1 MFRTITVAAKDVVKQ
16 IAATDQYKEGA
27 TFIFYDPRFVQDR
40 VQLEMCENTV
50 AGLKRQEDAIDRIL
64 GSGTAGGPTGRG
76 KTGTGTGAAGGG
88 GGKTG
93 GGGATS
99 PLTDITGAAVGLASL
114 FTPSYTTD
122 YATPP
127 GDPESLVLGTV
138 ANGLQSHIFHPS
150 VMPLFED
157 VSMSDQA
164 DEASVDPITELM
176 SINSK
181 VSGWVEEYD
190 VKGETVAF
198 SAALD
203 TLNTTAAKDSTVPQN
218 VKDEITAL
226 QTAIGPL
233 VGVRGT
239 PPSVL
244 PTKGQIDALDAYF
257 EKIKEDVAP
266 LDINEIYMVVYTLK
280 AQLDASYVIA
290 DLHSAIVPYM
300 SYLSATTVP
309 GTGEALETQIY
320 RAWLVEQQLEK
331 ANTYILNV
339 KVEGVAGGDWATST
353 PLGGKS
359 RSASAMA
366 DLSFMIFDK
375 TGELVDSGS
384 SLAYAKYAR
393 DDKTLA
399 GGTIAVREGDDDV
412 SPVGARALPK
422 TSFAPH

>member
-1 MFRTITVAAKDVVKQ
+1 
-16 IAATDQYKEGA
+16 
-27 TFIFYDPRFVQDR
+27 
-40 VQLEMCENTV
+40 
-50 AGLKRQEDAIDRIL
+50 
-64 GSGTAGGPTGRG
+64 
-76 KTGTGTGAAGGG
+76 
-88 GGKTG
+88 
-93 GGGATS
+93 
-99 PLTDITGAAVGLASL
+99 
-114 FTPSYTTD
+114 
-122 YATPP
+122 
-127 GDPESLVLGTV
+127 
-138 ANGLQSHIFHPS
+138 
-150 VMPLFED
+150 
-157 VSMSDQA
+157 
-164 DEASVDPITELM
+164 
-176 SINSK
+176 
-181 VSGWVEEYD
+181 
-190 VKGETVAF
+190 
-198 SAALD
+198 
-203 TLNTTAAKDSTVPQN
+203 
-218 VKDEITAL
+218 
-226 QTAIGPL
+226 
-233 VGVRGT
+233 
-239 PPSVL
+239 VL